1 MHAQTQA
8 TPIRPANG
16 IGPGIGD
23 STRHAAMRRS
33 CAMRERYAASQAL
46 ESFILASAPPHYATP
61 DAPDTLDKLRAA
73 AALGGPLPVFD
84 GGCDETIYSRPEV
97 NHAFRAWHDS
107 LHLLHG
113 AAFDLEGE
121 RALALEHDRLAE
133 AAGLGL
139 EDRNALW
146 CDLLGQA
153 VYAANHDGAFP
164 EDQAAF
170 VFAAMRDGIDAAAL
184 RDF

>member
-1 MHAQTQA
+1 MYAQTQSA
-8 TPIRPANG
+8 PIRPANG

-23 STRHAAMRRS
+23 SARHAAMRRS

-133 AAGLGL
+133 VAGLGL
-139 EDRNALW
+139 EDRQALW
-146 CDLLGQA
+146 CDLWGQA

-170 VFAAMRDGIDAAAL
+170 VFAAMRDGIAAAAL